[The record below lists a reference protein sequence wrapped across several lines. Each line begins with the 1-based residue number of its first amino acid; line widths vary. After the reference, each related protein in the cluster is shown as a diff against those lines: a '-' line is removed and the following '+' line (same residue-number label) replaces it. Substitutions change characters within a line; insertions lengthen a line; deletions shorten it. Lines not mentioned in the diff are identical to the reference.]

1 MGALKVTIQKFYRVT
16 GGSTQYKGITP
27 DIVLPD
33 TMGFAKNREQDLE
46 YSLKWDSVK
55 AQKFTPWTS
64 KEYDLNLLRKRSQER
79 VKSNKR
85 IKKIE
90 ESVAYYSAKRENTK
104 ISLNMDKVIKEEKE
118 SKEMSKKFKF
128 DENNE
133 KVLVTHFEESLK
145 SNDQIKPGDEEK
157 WKQDFE
163 QKKDDWIDQLQQDAM
178 LEETLF
184 IVTDMIELHQ
194 GKKLSM
200 AKRE

>member
-64 KEYDLNLLRKRSQER
+64 KEYDLDLLRKRSQAR